1 VYAGAGDDLYLFD
14 WIHRYDD
21 DRELLGKGAALIP
34 SAKKRC
40 GLGGALD
47 VPLGHKDAAYVRS
60 RFDAVEVRAPDAPG
74 AGEIMVVIIVTDSGR
89 PLPRVGGTAEIK
101 GGDGLR

>member
-1 VYAGAGDDLYLFD
+1 MYVFD

-21 DRELLGKGAALIP
+21 DRELLGNGAALIP

-40 GLGGALD
+40 GLGGELD
-47 VPLGHKDAAYVRS
+47 VPLGHEDAAYVRS
-60 RFDAVEVRAPDAPG
+60 RFDAVDVRVPDAP
-74 AGEIMVVIIVTDSGR
+74 APSRSWSSSSSPTAAVPCHVS
-89 PLPRVGGTAEIK
+89 GGTAEIK